1 MSLLFFSLFTITIV
15 MITTYSKALQS
26 CNVAHICKIV
36 VEMMTS
42 SLLLH
47 LFITPT
53 TTITKIERKNS
64 LQLCKLSP
72 LLLARP
78 PTLTGGERSII
89 ITIPSTN
96 INLTTW
102 EEKKSWGE
110 QQQEQ
115 NIKPGRRETLAPDL
129 AFFISGIVQPAL
141 GGKNYIVVIIVII
154 IFHHFDSIIITN
166 IINM

>member
-1 MSLLFFSLFTITIV
+1 MSFLFFSLFTITIV
-15 MITTYSKALQS
+15 MIATYSKALQS

-36 VEMMTS
+36 IEMMTS

-47 LFITPT
+47 LIITPT

-78 PTLTGGERSII
+78 PTLTGGESIN
-89 ITIPSTN
+89 ITAPSTDN
-96 INLTTW
+96 NLAAW
-102 EEKKSWGE
+102 EEKKSRGE
-110 QQQEQ
+110 QQEEQ
-115 NIKPGRRETLAPDL
+115 NIKPGRSETLAPHL
-129 AFFISGIVQPAL
+129 AFFMLGIVQPAL

-154 IFHHFDSIIITN
+154 IFHHFDSIIIT
-166 IINM
+166 IIITMW